1 MKKKYIL
8 LQIHYDFTYDPVSK
22 SAVQE
27 EESGTQQ
34 SFAFPGIF
42 LWENFVSEDEERE
55 LIARMDQDVWRESQ
69 SGRRKQ
75 VNEEINCERVNY
87 LNTFL

>member
-1 MKKKYIL
+1 MIL
-8 LQIHYDFTYDPVSK
+8 LQINYDFTYDPVSK
-22 SAVQE
+22 SAVPE
-27 EESGTQQ
+27 EESVSQQ

-55 LIARMDQDVWRESQ
+55 LIASMDQDVWRESQ

-75 VNEEINCERVNY
+75 VNEE
-87 LNTFL
+87 LNTSL